1 MIRYVDLFSGIG
13 GIRKGLLLA
22 LDKYGFKSRCVFSSE
37 IDKKAQETYLL
48 NYGEIPNGDIRLVDD
63 LPEHDVL
70 LAGFPCQAFSY
81 AGKQRGFIDTRG
93 TLFFE
98 IERLL
103 EAAKKKPSLM
113 LLENVRG
120 FTTHDG
126 GRTFET
132 VVSRLESLG
141 YQVKALLLNS
151 SSFGVPQNR
160 VRIYLVCT
168 LGYAPNLSIQS
179 DLGAADSHQFKKAVL
194 QDDLF
199 TLKVSHKFVKDILE
213 LQVDDRYKCSSKF
226 INQLA
231 DALQNRPFDDLHG
244 VRLIDYRGGNSIH
257 SWDLGIK
264 GHCSDE
270 ERVLMNAIIGNRRK
284 KHFGVDQDGKELT
297 LKQIKTFWEK
307 PGIEALLAM
316 LVSKGYLRLIDG
328 KYNPTCGNMSF
339 EVFKFLDPQSISIT
353 VVTSD
358 AHRLG
363 VVQNGLPRR
372 ITPRECAR
380 LQGFPDDFILH
391 PNDSFAY
398 RQLGNSV
405 SVPVITEIFENLI
418 QHSNDPFGKSA
429 KLKPNNTL
437 KIPNIKSPIAELLC

>member
-13 GIRKGLLLA
+13 GIRKGFSLA
-22 LDKYGFKSRCVFSSE
+22 LDRHSYQSKCVFSSE
-37 IDKKAQETYLL
+37 IDNKAKETYLL
-48 NYGEIPNGDIRLVDD
+48 NYGEVPNGDIRLVDA

-81 AGKQRGFIDTRG
+81 AGKQKGFADTRG

-103 EAAKKKPSLM
+103 TSANKKPSLM

-120 FTTHDG
+120 FTSHDG
-126 GRTFET
+126 GRTYNT

-141 YQVKALLLNS
+141 YRVKSLLLNS

-168 LGYAPNLSIQS
+168 LGRVPNLSIQS
-179 DLGAADSHQFKKAVL
+179 DLGAADSHQFKKAIL

-199 TLKVSHKFVKDILE
+199 ATNIPHKCVKDILE
-213 LQVDDRYKCSSKF
+213 LQVDDRYRCSSKF
-226 INQLA
+226 INQLE
-231 DALQNRPFDDLHG
+231 DALQNKPFDNLHG

-264 GHCSDE
+264 GHCSDV
-270 ERVLMNAIIGNRRK
+270 ERALMNAIIGNRRK
-284 KHFGVDQDGKELT
+284 KHFGVEQDGKELT
-297 LKQIKTFWEK
+297 LEQIKTFWEK
-307 PGIEALLAM
+307 SGVEDILAN
-316 LVSKGYLRLIDG
+316 LVAKGYLRIING

-363 VVQNGLPRR
+363 VVQNGIPRR

-380 LQGFPDDFILH
+380 LQGFPDDYILH

-405 SVPVITEIFENLI
+405 SVPVITAIFENLI
-418 QHSNDPFGKSA
+418 LYSNEPFGKSA
-429 KLKPNNTL
+429 KSKSNNTYQISSL
-437 KIPNIKSPIAELLC
+437 KSHVAELRC